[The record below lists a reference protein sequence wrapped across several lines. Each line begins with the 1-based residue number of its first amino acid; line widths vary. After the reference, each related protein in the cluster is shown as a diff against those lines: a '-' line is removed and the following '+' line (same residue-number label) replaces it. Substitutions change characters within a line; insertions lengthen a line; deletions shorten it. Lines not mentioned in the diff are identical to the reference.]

1 MTFVFLSLFHYF
13 HLQIISLIKYQKLYI
28 TDPYSGVPD
37 PTCPIA
43 MEKNGKAGLKNW
55 TRISTNETEIA
66 YQLATIGPLSAGI
79 NQIGME
85 HYRGGVVCPIADIC
99 DPNGKY
105 LKPTLF
111 RKM

>member
-1 MTFVFLSLFHYF
+1 M
-13 HLQIISLIKYQKLYI
+13 QIISLIKYQKLYI

-66 YQLATIGPLSAGI
+66 YQLANIGPLSAGI

-105 LKPTLF
+105 SKQTLCEQNVVCNY
-111 RKM
+111 R

>member
-1 MTFVFLSLFHYF
+1 MFQNVSFCKKYP
-13 HLQIISLIKYQKLYI
+13 IIKIPKLYI

-66 YQLATIGPLSAGI
+66 YQLANIGPLSAGI